1 MKKIISVLLS
11 VVLAFGCMALT
22 ASAALE
28 FDEDGYNVGDKDNA
42 NMPVLQY
49 KVLGS
54 CRCHGD
60 GSHTGDCNCCVLC
73 PNIPASKLSN
83 CARSTEP
90 IGIGNSAFD
99 GYLCCTE
106 CTGMWG
112 CNCGCACCGLDH
124 DQKDNENTLG
134 DIWGEEE
141 QENFIDAFQ
150 SVLKRISDAF
160 DKFFDAIFA
169 FLRLDEVLGRN

>member
-11 VVLAFGCMALT
+11 VVLAFSCMALT
-22 ASAALE
+22 ASALE
-28 FDEDGYNVGDKDNA
+28 FADEPVNAGDVDNA

-49 KVLGS
+49 KVLGT
-54 CRCHGD
+54 CDHHLGD
-60 GSHTGDCNCCVLC
+60 EAFTGACKCCVLC
-73 PNIPASKLSN
+73 PNIDVSNLSN
-83 CARSTEP
+83 CARGTKADGSV
-90 IGIGNSAFD
+90 GFD

-112 CNCGCACCGLDH
+112 CNCGCACCTLDH
-124 DQKDNENTLG
+124 DIEDNENTLG

>member
-11 VVLAFGCMALT
+11 VVLAFSCMALT
-22 ASAALE
+22 ASALE
-28 FDEDGYNVGDKDNA
+28 FADEPVNAGDVDNA

-49 KVLGS
+49 KVLGT
-54 CRCHGD
+54 CDHHFGD
-60 GSHTGDCNCCVLC
+60 EPFTGACDCCVLC
-73 PNIPASKLSN
+73 PNVDASELTD
-83 CARSTEP
+83 CARGTEP
-90 IGIGNSAFD
+90 IGIGDSLFD

-112 CNCGCACCGLDH
+112 CDCGCACCGLDH

-141 QENFIDAFQ
+141 QKNFVNGFQ
-150 SVLKRISDAF
+150 AILKTISDAF